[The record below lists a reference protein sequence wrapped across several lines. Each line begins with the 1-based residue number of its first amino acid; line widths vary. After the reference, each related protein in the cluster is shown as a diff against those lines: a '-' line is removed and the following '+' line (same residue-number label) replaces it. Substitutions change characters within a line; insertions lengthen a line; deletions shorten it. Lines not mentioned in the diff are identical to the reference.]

1 MLTPRQRQEGENEG
15 LAGKGSTMMT
25 KLKYRTK
32 TFFSSFFFFG
42 K

>member
-15 LAGKGSTMMT
+15 LAEKSSTMMT
-25 KLKYRTK
+25 KLKCRTK
-32 TFFSSFFFFG
+32 IFFFPFFFSG